1 MPDVRVVDA
10 VGALGD
16 LEAEFADL
24 FVVEAQ
30 LLLDRLVAGPQ
41 KLELVPVGLV
51 LDQQGL
57 DLVVVAGGCWGRGR
71 AEGWQGVG
79 LLD

>member
-30 LLLDRLVAGPQ
+30 LMLDRLVAGPE

-51 LDQQGL
+51 LYQQGL
-57 DLVVVAGGCWGRGR
+57 ELVVAGGCWGRR
-71 AEGWQGVG
+71 AEGWQGAG